1 MRGRPLCFS
10 YGEIIMGLFALAL
23 LLLAGTAEASPS
35 QPALANLTLLEKA
48 GARVLARDE
57 SIGVGYA
64 HLTEEMQRKIQH
76 FSHEEGKCGGFEA
89 LPTGPLARAGA
100 GELALLSA
108 RVQRDRK
115 EQAKLFAQPLSL
127 AKRPEI
133 VAGLLDLKEENL
145 RETVEWLS
153 SYPSRYNKLKDPN
166 QHVVALEARLKKL
179 LGGYAAPYLVE
190 QIEHRS
196 TKQRTLHVRLEGRQ
210 RPGEIVVLGG
220 HLDSLNAG
228 WFDTAAPGAD
238 DNASGSA
245 NLIEALRVLITR
257 GQPERTVEFFWYAGE
272 ESGLLGSAEIAKR
285 YKQENKDVVA
295 VLQLDMTLFPGAGEF
310 VIGNVSDFTSPWL
323 QQYLVALNDT
333 YLQAKVIPDECGY
346 ACSDHASWYRQGY
359 PTLMPFEADTE
370 RMNPRIHSAG
380 DKINSTV
387 SFRHSLNFAK
397 IALVFAMDLGNSVAR
412 AP

>member
-1 MRGRPLCFS
+1 MALL
-10 YGEIIMGLFALAL
+10 GLASAL
-23 LLLAGTAEASPS
+23 LLSSSAASAAPAT
-35 QPALANLTLLEKA
+35 QAALANLSLLERA
-48 GARVLARDE
+48 GAKVLARDE

-64 HLTEEMQRKIQH
+64 QLTEEMQRKIQAY
-76 FSHEEGKCGGFEA
+76 SHDEGKCGGFEA
-89 LPTGPLARAGA
+89 LPADPLASGPT
-100 GELALLSA
+100 ELANLSA
-108 RVQRDRK
+108 RVHRDRA
-115 EQAKLFAQPLSL
+115 ERSRLFAQPLSL

-133 VAGLLDLKEENL
+133 VAGLADLKEDNL
-145 RETVEWLS
+145 RQTVEWLS
-153 SYPSRYNKLKDPN
+153 SYPSRYNKLSDPN
-166 QHVVALEARLKKL
+166 QHVVALEARLKAL
-179 LGGYAAPYLVE
+179 LKNYKAPYVVE
-190 QIEHRS
+190 QLAHRS
-196 TKQRTLHVRLEGRQ
+196 TKQKTVHVRLEGRV
-210 RPGEIVVLGG
+210 RPQEIVVLGG
-220 HLDSLNAG
+220 HLDSINMG
-228 WFDTAAPGAD
+228 WFDSGAPGAD

-245 NLIEALRVLITR
+245 NLIEALRVLSAQ

-272 ESGLLGSAEIAKR
+272 ESGLLGSGEVAKL
-285 YKQENKDVVA
+285 YKQQNKDVVA

-370 RMNPRIHSAG
+370 RMNPKIHSNG

-397 IALVFAMDLGNSVAR
+397 IALVFAMDLGNSTSR
-412 AP
+412 APSAAFFQAPR